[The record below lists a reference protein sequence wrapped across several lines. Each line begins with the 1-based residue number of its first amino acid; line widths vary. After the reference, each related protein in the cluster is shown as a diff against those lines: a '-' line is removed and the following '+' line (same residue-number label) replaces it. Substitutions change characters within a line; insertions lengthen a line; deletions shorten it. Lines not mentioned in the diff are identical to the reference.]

1 MDCKTFVKLI
11 PQFIKDDLENEDLR
25 QFLDHVNECEECK
38 EELTIEIMVKEG
50 LNSLE
55 SGSLFDV
62 KKEYETKIETA
73 DKALRLRDSMMA
85 LYHMLGGLVAVLLI
99 TMILIMIFLV

>member
-62 KKEYETKIETA
+62 KKEYETKIENA